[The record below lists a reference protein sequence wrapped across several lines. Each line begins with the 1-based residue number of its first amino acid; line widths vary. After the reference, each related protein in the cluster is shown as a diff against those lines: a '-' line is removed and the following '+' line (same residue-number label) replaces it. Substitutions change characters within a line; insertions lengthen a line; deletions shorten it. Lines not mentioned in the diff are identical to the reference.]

1 MLSFITVTYVF
12 QVTSALII
20 AMVLL
25 KYFKVYKREY
35 LKCWSL
41 SFYSL
46 AVFLM
51 LAAATQELSAMG
63 MSYTSIP
70 MFVLSLVKINA
81 GYLQMCWLLMG
92 TLMLGKSH
100 QQKSLSKRP
109 IVLSV
114 MVFATLLG
122 SLYAFDPEG
131 GWMRNL
137 FRSGSRYLFGGLA
150 FLTAFVITLKLI
162 NRDSL
167 GKWLVSLS
175 FLVYGIEMTTMGVL
189 NVNLLFG
196 GPSDL
201 LVTLVSYHGLMELL
215 IYPTIALGL
224 VIWFLEHERRKGQL
238 IYEKLAIINDSD
250 PLTGLANQRGFE
262 RLLTRW
268 QTSHSESDAKLLVV
282 LIGIDQ
288 FKRINQSGGVRQGD
302 KVLVAFADRMTE
314 KLGSYANQARI
325 SGDVF
330 GCVLNE
336 KKADKHSLNWLNK
349 QFSRPLLVNEQT
361 IHIDVSIGATWM
373 DPTESVDEPFLRAQ
387 RALDAAKKMG
397 GRKAL
402 LFDESMPKYSDTLEL
417 ESQLR
422 EAIAEKQFEIYL
434 QPIYSTD
441 TERVVG
447 YEALTR
453 WNHPRRG
460 VLTPFEFLPHLGP
473 LNLLPTI
480 DLWALA
486 EAIELLKSWQREGL
500 NDLFIAVNLSAES
513 LQDDHYLATAPVLIK
528 QLKNKSNNLHIEV
541 TENSAIKSINAGKQ
555 TLSLLSE
562 TGINI
567 SIDDFGT
574 GYSSLNYLKSLP
586 AHKVKFD
593 RSFIREMLESKASL
607 EILKA
612 LVPLCQKLDKVVVAE
627 GIETQE
633 QLDMIREIGFNQLQ
647 GFLFSVPLPV
657 SQATKLVVTEEKAI
671 ASR

>member
-1 MLSFITVTYVF
+1 
-12 QVTSALII
+12 
-20 AMVLL
+20 
-25 KYFKVYKREY
+25 
-35 LKCWSL
+35 
-41 SFYSL
+41 
-46 AVFLM
+46 
-51 LAAATQELSAMG
+51 
-63 MSYTSIP
+63 
-70 MFVLSLVKINA
+70 
-81 GYLQMCWLLMG
+81 
-92 TLMLGKSH
+92 
-100 QQKSLSKRP
+100 
-109 IVLSV
+109 
-114 MVFATLLG
+114 
-122 SLYAFDPEG
+122 
-131 GWMRNL
+131 
-137 FRSGSRYLFGGLA
+137 
-150 FLTAFVITLKLI
+150 
-162 NRDSL
+162 
-167 GKWLVSLS
+167 
-175 FLVYGIEMTTMGVL
+175 
-189 NVNLLFG
+189 
-196 GPSDL
+196 
-201 LVTLVSYHGLMELL
+201 
-215 IYPTIALGL
+215 
-224 VIWFLEHERRKGQL
+224 
-238 IYEKLAIINDSD
+238 
-250 PLTGLANQRGFE
+250 
-262 RLLTRW
+262 
-268 QTSHSESDAKLLVV
+268 
-282 LIGIDQ
+282 
-288 FKRINQSGGVRQGD
+288 
-302 KVLVAFADRMTE
+302 
-314 KLGSYANQARI
+314 
-325 SGDVF
+325 
-330 GCVLNE
+330 
-336 KKADKHSLNWLNK
+336 
-349 QFSRPLLVNEQT
+349 
-361 IHIDVSIGATWM
+361 
-373 DPTESVDEPFLRAQ
+373 
-387 RALDAAKKMG
+387 MG

-633 QLDMIREIGFNQLQ
+633 QLDMVREIGFNQLQ

>member
-25 KYFKVYKREY
+25 KYFKVYNREY

-51 LAAATQELSAMG
+51 LAAAAQELSAMG

-70 MFVLSLVKINA
+70 MFILSLVKINA

-100 QQKSLSKRP
+100 QQQSLPKRP

-114 MVFATLLG
+114 MIFATVLG

-150 FLTAFVITLKLI
+150 FLIAFVITLKLI

-268 QTSHSESDAKLLVV
+268 QTSHTESDAKLLVV

-336 KKADKHSLNWLNK
+336 KKADKHSLNWLTK

-373 DPTESVDEPFLRAQ
+373 DPSESVDEPFLRAQ

-434 QPIYSTD
+434 QPIYSMD

-500 NDLFIAVNLSAES
+500 NDLFIAVNSSAES

-633 QLDMIREIGFNQLQ
+633 QLDMVREIGFNQLQ

-657 SQATKLVVTEEKAI
+657 SQATKLVVTEEKAF

>member
-1 MLSFITVTYVF
+1 MLSFITVTYAF

-25 KYFKVYKREY
+25 KYFKVYNREY

-46 AVFLM
+46 AVFLL
-51 LAAATQELSAMG
+51 LAAAAQELSAMG

-70 MFVLSLVKINA
+70 MFILSLVKINA

-100 QQKSLSKRP
+100 QQQSLPKRP

-114 MVFATLLG
+114 MIFATVLG

-150 FLTAFVITLKLI
+150 FLIAFVITLKLI

-268 QTSHSESDAKLLVV
+268 QTSHTESDAKLLVV

-336 KKADKHSLNWLNK
+336 KKADKHSLNWLTK

-373 DPTESVDEPFLRAQ
+373 DPSESVDEPFLRAQ

-434 QPIYSTD
+434 QPIYSMD

-500 NDLFIAVNLSAES
+500 NDLFIAVNSSAES

-633 QLDMIREIGFNQLQ
+633 QLDMVREIGFNQLQ

-657 SQATKLVVTEEKAI
+657 SQATKLVVTEEKAF

>member
-1 MLSFITVTYVF
+1 MLSFITVTYAF

-25 KYFKVYKREY
+25 KYFKVYNREY

-51 LAAATQELSAMG
+51 LAAAAQELSAMG

-70 MFVLSLVKINA
+70 MFILSLVKINA

-100 QQKSLSKRP
+100 QQQSLPKRP

-114 MVFATLLG
+114 MIFATVLG

-150 FLTAFVITLKLI
+150 FLIAFVITLKLI

-268 QTSHSESDAKLLVV
+268 QTSHTESDAKLLVV

-336 KKADKHSLNWLNK
+336 KKADKHSLNWLTK

-373 DPTESVDEPFLRAQ
+373 DPSESVDEPFLRAQ

-434 QPIYSTD
+434 QPIYSMD

-500 NDLFIAVNLSAES
+500 NDLFIAVNSSAES

-633 QLDMIREIGFNQLQ
+633 QLDMVREIGFNQLQ

-657 SQATKLVVTEEKAI
+657 SQATKLVVTEEKAF

>member
-1 MLSFITVTYVF
+1 MLSFITVTYAF

-25 KYFKVYKREY
+25 KYFKVYNREY

-51 LAAATQELSAMG
+51 LAAAAQELSAMG

-70 MFVLSLVKINA
+70 MFILSLVKINA

-100 QQKSLSKRP
+100 QQQSLPKRP
-109 IVLSV
+109 IVVSV
-114 MVFATLLG
+114 MIFATVLG

-150 FLTAFVITLKLI
+150 FLIAFVITLKLI

-268 QTSHSESDAKLLVV
+268 QTSHTESDAKLLVV

-336 KKADKHSLNWLNK
+336 KKADKHSLNWLTK

-373 DPTESVDEPFLRAQ
+373 DPSESVDEPFLRAQ

-434 QPIYSTD
+434 QPIYSMD

-500 NDLFIAVNLSAES
+500 NDLFIAVNSSAES

-633 QLDMIREIGFNQLQ
+633 QLDMVREIGFNQLQ

-657 SQATKLVVTEEKAI
+657 SQATKLVVTEEKAF

>member
-1 MLSFITVTYVF
+1 MLSFITVTYAF

-25 KYFKVYKREY
+25 KYFRTYQREY
-35 LKCWSL
+35 LRCWSL

-46 AVFLM
+46 AIFLL
-51 LAAATQELSAMG
+51 LAAVTQELSAMG
-63 MSYTSIP
+63 YQYTSLP
-70 MFVLSLVKINA
+70 MFILSLIKINA

-92 TLMLGKSH
+92 TLMLGSGYQEHRLPK
-100 QQKSLSKRP
+100 LP
-109 IVLSV
+109 VILAV
-114 MVFATLLG
+114 MTFATLLG
-122 SLYAFDPEG
+122 CLYAFDPEG

-137 FRSGSRYLFGGLA
+137 LRSGSRYFFGGLA
-150 FLTAFVITLKLI
+150 FLAAFVITLRLI

-189 NVNLLFG
+189 NINLLFG
-196 GPSDL
+196 GPSEL
-201 LVTLVSYHGLMELL
+201 LVTLVSYHGLVELL
-215 IYPTIALGL
+215 IYPTVALGL

-268 QTSHSESDAKLLVV
+268 QTSDSNSESKLMVV

-288 FKRINQSGGVRQGD
+288 FKRINQAGGVRQGD

-330 GCVLNE
+330 GCIINE
-336 KKADKHSLNWLNK
+336 NKVDKHSLNWLTK

-373 DPTESVDEPFLRAQ
+373 DANETIDEPMLRAQ

-402 LFDESMPKYSDTLEL
+402 LFDESMPEYSDTLEL

-422 EAIAEKQFEIYL
+422 EAIEEKQFEIYL
-434 QPIYSTD
+434 QPIYATD
-441 TERVVG
+441 TEQVVG
-447 YEALTR
+447 FEALTR

-460 VLTPFEFLPHLGP
+460 VLTPFEFLPHLAP

-480 DLWALA
+480 DLWALS
-486 EAIELLKSWQREGL
+486 EAIELLKSWQTKWN

-528 QLKNKSNNLHIEV
+528 QLKSHSKNLHIEV

-555 TLSLLSE
+555 TLSLLAE
-562 TGINI
+562 TGVKV

-586 AHKVKFD
+586 ADKVKFD

-612 LVPLCQKLDKVVVAE
+612 LVPLCQKLEKVVVAE

-633 QLDMIREIGFNQLQ
+633 QLEMARDIGFNQLQ
-647 GFLFSVPLPV
+647 GFLFSQPLPINQAINLLV
-657 SQATKLVVTEEKAI
+657 SHDRVQANQ
-671 ASR
+671 

>member
-1 MLSFITVTYVF
+1 MLSFITVTYAF

-25 KYFKVYKREY
+25 KYFKVYNREY

-51 LAAATQELSAMG
+51 LAAAAQELSAMG

-70 MFVLSLVKINA
+70 MFILSLVKINA

-100 QQKSLSKRP
+100 QQQSLPKRP
-109 IVLSV
+109 IVVSV
-114 MVFATLLG
+114 MIFATVLG

-150 FLTAFVITLKLI
+150 FLIAFVITLKLI

-268 QTSHSESDAKLLVV
+268 QTSHTESDAKLLVV

-336 KKADKHSLNWLNK
+336 KKADKHSLNWLTK

-373 DPTESVDEPFLRAQ
+373 DPSESVDEPFLRAQ

-434 QPIYSTD
+434 QPIYSMD

-633 QLDMIREIGFNQLQ
+633 QLDMVREIGFNQLQ

-657 SQATKLVVTEEKAI
+657 SQATKLVVTEEKAF

>member
-1 MLSFITVTYVF
+1 MLSFITVTYAF

-25 KYFKVYKREY
+25 KYFKVYNREY

-51 LAAATQELSAMG
+51 LAAAAQELSATG

-70 MFVLSLVKINA
+70 MFILSLVKINA

-100 QQKSLSKRP
+100 QQQSLPKRP

-114 MVFATLLG
+114 MIFATVLG

-150 FLTAFVITLKLI
+150 FLIAFVITLKLI

-175 FLVYGIEMTTMGVL
+175 FLVYGIEMTTMGLL

-268 QTSHSESDAKLLVV
+268 QTSHTESDARLLVV

-336 KKADKHSLNWLNK
+336 KKADKHSLNWLTK

-373 DPTESVDEPFLRAQ
+373 DPSESVDEPFLRAQ

-434 QPIYSTD
+434 QPIYSMD

-500 NDLFIAVNLSAES
+500 NDLFIAVNSSAES

-633 QLDMIREIGFNQLQ
+633 QLDMVREIGFNQLQ

-657 SQATKLVVTEEKAI
+657 SQATKLVVTEEKAF

>member
-1 MLSFITVTYVF
+1 
-12 QVTSALII
+12 
-20 AMVLL
+20 
-25 KYFKVYKREY
+25 
-35 LKCWSL
+35 
-41 SFYSL
+41 
-46 AVFLM
+46 M
-51 LAAATQELSAMG
+51 LAAAAQELSAMG

-70 MFVLSLVKINA
+70 MFILSLVKINA

-100 QQKSLSKRP
+100 QQQSLPKRP

-150 FLTAFVITLKLI
+150 FLIAFVITLKLI

-336 KKADKHSLNWLNK
+336 KKADKHKSTTHNK
-349 QFSRPLLVNEQT
+349 
-361 IHIDVSIGATWM
+361 
-373 DPTESVDEPFLRAQ
+373 
-387 RALDAAKKMG
+387 
-397 GRKAL
+397 
-402 LFDESMPKYSDTLEL
+402 
-417 ESQLR
+417 
-422 EAIAEKQFEIYL
+422 
-434 QPIYSTD
+434 
-441 TERVVG
+441 
-447 YEALTR
+447 
-453 WNHPRRG
+453 
-460 VLTPFEFLPHLGP
+460 
-473 LNLLPTI
+473 
-480 DLWALA
+480 
-486 EAIELLKSWQREGL
+486 
-500 NDLFIAVNLSAES
+500 
-513 LQDDHYLATAPVLIK
+513 
-528 QLKNKSNNLHIEV
+528 
-541 TENSAIKSINAGKQ
+541 
-555 TLSLLSE
+555 
-562 TGINI
+562 
-567 SIDDFGT
+567 
-574 GYSSLNYLKSLP
+574 
-586 AHKVKFD
+586 
-593 RSFIREMLESKASL
+593 
-607 EILKA
+607 
-612 LVPLCQKLDKVVVAE
+612 
-627 GIETQE
+627 
-633 QLDMIREIGFNQLQ
+633 
-647 GFLFSVPLPV
+647 
-657 SQATKLVVTEEKAI
+657 TK
-671 ASR
+671 

>member
-100 QQKSLSKRP
+100 QQKSLPKRP

-633 QLDMIREIGFNQLQ
+633 QLDMVRDIGFNQLQ